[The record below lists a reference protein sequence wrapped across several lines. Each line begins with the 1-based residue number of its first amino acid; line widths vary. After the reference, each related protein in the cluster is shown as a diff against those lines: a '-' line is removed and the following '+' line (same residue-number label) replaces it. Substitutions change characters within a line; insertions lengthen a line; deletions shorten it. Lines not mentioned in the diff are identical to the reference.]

1 MKKVMALALVLVP
14 ALVLGA
20 EETKAVKEV
29 AQAYAVNYF
38 IWSVVVAGLGL
49 AAAACVGGLAQAKAV
64 RQALEGMARQ
74 PEAAGNIQTA
84 MILGLAFIE
93 SLVIYVLLV
102 SLILLF
108 VNPFSKYFVG

>member
-1 MKKVMALALVLVP
+1 MTLALVLAP

-20 EETKAVKEV
+20 EEAKVVKEV

-38 IWSVVVAGLGL
+38 IWSVIVAGLGL
-49 AAAACVGGLAQAKAV
+49 ALAASVGAMAQAKAV

-74 PEAAGNIQTA
+74 PEAAGSIQTA
-84 MILGLAFIE
+84 MILGLAFVE

-108 VNPFSKYFVG
+108 VNPFAKYFVG